1 MFTVTQLLER
11 AFERTGLYRRRRRRR
26 MKEATTAAVPWK
38 GGTGMTGL

>member
-1 MFTVTQLLER
+1 MTQLLER
-11 AFERTGLYRRRRRRR
+11 AFERTGLYRRRRRR